1 MQAMMR
7 PGSLDHSSESLGDWL
22 KLHRQTEGAVNR
34 FWRLV
39 IASALNAEID
49 EIAVPYAAKVIRE
62 LFMNSAEAGSM
73 GMSRVP
79 LSQLYA
85 SVPPFLE
92 ERGGNVQ
99 LNTHV
104 EGAAWDESARQWMVY
119 TRTGQVDIRL
129 RDSGFAV

>member
-1 MQAMMR
+1 MRAMMR
-7 PGSLDHSSESLGDWL
+7 PEAMKDTGGVSGRLARRH
-22 KLHRQTEGAVNR
+22 KQTEGALNR

-62 LFMNSAEAGSM
+62 LFLNSAEAGSM

-79 LSQLYA
+79 LSELYA
-85 SVPPFLE
+85 GVTPFLE
-92 ERGGNVQ
+92 ERGGSVH

-104 EGAAWDESARQWMVY
+104 EGAAWDEGQSA
-119 TRTGQVDIRL
+119 VDDLARAPA
-129 RDSGFAV
+129 S